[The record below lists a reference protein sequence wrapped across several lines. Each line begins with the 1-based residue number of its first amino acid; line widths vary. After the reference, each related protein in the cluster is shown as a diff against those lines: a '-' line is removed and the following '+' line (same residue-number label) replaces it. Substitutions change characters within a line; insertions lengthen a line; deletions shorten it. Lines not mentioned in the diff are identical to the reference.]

1 MLAWPPGP
9 GPRAGPIGAS
19 LLPALSPEPP
29 RFIKEPKDQIGVS
42 GGVASFV
49 CQATGDPKPR
59 VTWNKKGKKVN
70 SQRFEVSRRRGRGG
84 QPGASTP
91 SPRGDHGGSHRRRHR
106 NGPQVSRGSRG
117 WAPPQPGPC
126 SPPPPAVWPQRPP
139 REALP
144 GRPLRHR
151 ELRGLEQGPC
161 PRGVS
166 HAHTGS
172 RPAPLLTG
180 GSSHSAHT
188 RVTRGR
194 VSPSDTC
201 SHACCSDFVCVA
213 PPPHTHTM
221 PFTRSHP
228 GLVFRLSAFTQD
240 TDRQACPQPLSR
252 GPRDPGLTRPLSLA
266 TADDRVRRERGGRAE
281 DPAAPDAPGREC
293 VRVCGPERGRGDH
306 GPRQAHCPPR
316 YRGPRGGERAG
327 GPAPGS
333 GSGDTPP
340 QASAG
345 VRLWLFPLGSPRL
358 PFSSP

>member
-91 SPRGDHGGSHRRRHR
+91 SPRGDDGGSHRRRHR

-151 ELRGLEQGPC
+151 ELRGLEQGPVS
-161 PRGVS
+161 PR
-166 HAHTGS
+166 
-172 RPAPLLTG
+172 
-180 GSSHSAHT
+180 
-188 RVTRGR
+188 R
-194 VSPSDTC
+194 VSRSHGLTPSTTAHRREFTLC
-201 SHACCSDFVCVA
+201 THACDQGPRFPIRHVFSCLLLGLRVCG
-213 PPPHTHTM
+213 THTM

-240 TDRQACPQPLSR
+240 THRQACPQPLSR

-345 VRLWLFPLGSPRL
+345 VRLWLFPLGSPRP